1 MQTPLSR
8 LRQRLWAEYR
18 LLGRLLRRLQRPDPM
33 TTGSLYLLRT
43 RCGKPNCRCARG
55 QFHTAW
61 VLSRSEQ
68 GRRRLYSV
76 PATHRPALRRL
87 TAAYRRFQ
95 RARAR
100 WIKLTIQLRR
110 QIDGIEQC
118 RVQPWPTLTPKP
130 KPPRSTP

>member
-1 MQTPLSR
+1 MPPTLSR
-8 LRQRLWAEYR
+8 LRQRLWADYR
-18 LLGRLLRRLQRPDPM
+18 LLGRLLRCLQRSNPM
-33 TTGSLYLLRT
+33 IPGSLYLLRT
-43 RCGKPNCRCARG
+43 RCGKPSCRCARG
-55 QFHTAW
+55 ELHTAW

-76 PATHRPALRRL
+76 PAAHRPALRRL

-100 WIKLTIQLRR
+100 WIKLIVQLRR
-110 QIDGIEQC
+110 QIDVIEQR